1 MEHDSPDD
9 LAKKRLGSVDTSS
22 SINLSFDKSFSP
34 EALKLLSLSSVRLGT
49 FVPNRSM
56 GKRATMHRIQTFSSD
71 SQLLPRIREI
81 LGSSDSQL
89 KAPTNFSDIHN
100 GPIAVL
106 EVEVEVEPAATETT
120 TSFVDSLSSDGAS
133 MTTADMSLADV
144 RTAHGFVGQSSA
156 SMRAAALDQELQ
168 AAVDVM
174 LQGSVPLAAPD
185 SAYYNEGKMLSHTVT
200 PPPRA
205 IGASMPPSSSICSSE
220 SLRTGATAPLISPYH
235 NVIQSTRQLR
245 QKLAHRFARYR
256 GARPTARTT
265 TDDSSDGHTTAQPS
279 PGAGNSATPSLSLS
293 PMSDR
298 EAAAKRKLGESV
310 DETCEKRAKT
320 SGGADPQQHFLG
332 PAPPAPWI
340 PKFMYPVMYYV
351 QLRPLKTLGIVLTV
365 LVILL
370 VLIIVI
376 LIVGVFP
383 YLMRSTLQDF
393 SMVVTSLHA
402 IPPPE
407 IVQAL
412 SLEDR
417 SLSHTRLMAI
427 HGGRVGKEFVVKP
440 DMFSHLSG
448 EHAGQPVPMF
458 IAGFPTPVQ
467 RVQSLRVLPP
477 PNQIVPLT
485 SVAPRSSALQAVP
498 PMLRAFVASSD
509 APKLSATLLSPT
521 SSPQIWLSTGS
532 ASNTVAEDAIVTIT
546 SESVSTVHIQRQ
558 LPLPAAASSTV
569 VVADTFTPA
578 LPTLVSTGDTK
589 ALDTGSYS
597 SSMYMMQLAGNMT
610 SGGPIGVSIEFIEP
624 LRMLWRD
631 RVVGII
637 HYPES
642 IHVPGRGMTQ
652 WKWPPF
658 EVSIPTNSTGPS
670 ADDRK
675 LVRKQDSVNSEQP
688 APGSLIQLGADRI
701 IDGGVGGIA
710 QRRAL
715 GGSNNAVALGRSNAN
730 SDPSAALPND
740 LASWFTAIQT
750 HKSFTMHWKSKVK
763 LSAMGIHT
771 SNIKFEK
778 SVHVLCSEDKSCL
791 ITDVAFTF

>member
-1 MEHDSPDD
+1 
-9 LAKKRLGSVDTSS
+9 
-22 SINLSFDKSFSP
+22 
-34 EALKLLSLSSVRLGT
+34 
-49 FVPNRSM
+49 
-56 GKRATMHRIQTFSSD
+56 
-71 SQLLPRIREI
+71 
-81 LGSSDSQL
+81 
-89 KAPTNFSDIHN
+89 
-100 GPIAVL
+100 
-106 EVEVEVEPAATETT
+106 
-120 TSFVDSLSSDGAS
+120 
-133 MTTADMSLADV
+133 
-144 RTAHGFVGQSSA
+144 
-156 SMRAAALDQELQ
+156 
-168 AAVDVM
+168 
-174 LQGSVPLAAPD
+174 
-185 SAYYNEGKMLSHTVT
+185 
-200 PPPRA
+200 
-205 IGASMPPSSSICSSE
+205 
-220 SLRTGATAPLISPYH
+220 
-235 NVIQSTRQLR
+235 
-245 QKLAHRFARYR
+245 
-256 GARPTARTT
+256 
-265 TDDSSDGHTTAQPS
+265 
-279 PGAGNSATPSLSLS
+279 
-293 PMSDR
+293 
-298 EAAAKRKLGESV
+298 
-310 DETCEKRAKT
+310 
-320 SGGADPQQHFLG
+320 
-332 PAPPAPWI
+332 
-340 PKFMYPVMYYV
+340 
-351 QLRPLKTLGIVLTV
+351 
-365 LVILL
+365 
-370 VLIIVI
+370 
-376 LIVGVFP
+376 
-383 YLMRSTLQDF
+383 
-393 SMVVTSLHA
+393 
-402 IPPPE
+402 
-407 IVQAL
+407 
-412 SLEDR
+412 
-417 SLSHTRLMAI
+417 
-427 HGGRVGKEFVVKP
+427 
-440 DMFSHLSG
+440 
-448 EHAGQPVPMF
+448 
-458 IAGFPTPVQ
+458 
-467 RVQSLRVLPP
+467 
-477 PNQIVPLT
+477 
-485 SVAPRSSALQAVP
+485 AVP

-597 SSMYMMQLAGNMT
+597 SSMYMMQIAGNMT
-610 SGGPIGVSIEFIEP
+610 SGGPIGVSIEFTEP

-658 EVSIPTNSTGPS
+658 EVSIPANGTGPS

-778 SVHVLCSEDKSCL
+778 SVHVLCSEDKSCS

>member
-1 MEHDSPDD
+1 MEHDSPEDI
-9 LAKKRLGSVDTSS
+9 AKKRLASVDTSS

-89 KAPTNFSDIHN
+89 KAPTNFSDIHH
-100 GPIAVL
+100 GPVAAL
-106 EVEVEVEPAATETT
+106 EVEVDVEPAATETT
-120 TSFVDSLSSDGAS
+120 TSFTDSLSSDGAS
-133 MTTADMSLADV
+133 MTTADMSLTDGG
-144 RTAHGFVGQSSA
+144 TAHNFVGQSSA

-185 SAYYNEGKMLSHTVT
+185 GAYYNEGKMLGHTVT

-205 IGASMPPSSSICSSE
+205 MGASMPPTSSICSSE
-220 SLRTGATAPLISPYH
+220 SQRTGGGAPLLGPYYH
-235 NVIQSTRQLR
+235 AIQSTRQLR
-245 QKLAHRFARYR
+245 QKLAHRFSRHR
-256 GARPTARTT
+256 GAHTTST
-265 TDDSSDGHTTAQPS
+265 TDNSSDDHTTAQSS
-279 PGAGNSATPSLSLS
+279 PGIGNSATQSPSLL

-298 EAAAKRKLGESV
+298 EAKRKLGESV

-332 PAPPAPWI
+332 PAAPPAPWI
-340 PKFMYPVMYYV
+340 PRFMYPVVYYV

-393 SMVVTSLHA
+393 SMIVTSLHA

-407 IVQAL
+407 IAQAL

-427 HGGRVGKEFVVKP
+427 HGGRVAKEFVVKP
-440 DMFSHLSG
+440 DMLSGLPG
-448 EHAGQPVPMF
+448 EHAGQPVPMV

-467 RVQSLRVLPP
+467 RVQSLHVLPP
-477 PNQIVPLT
+477 QHQVLPLT
-485 SVAPRSSALQAVP
+485 SVMPRSSAIQVVP
-498 PMLRAFVASSD
+498 PMPRVFVPSSD
-509 APKLSATLLSPT
+509 APKLASTLLSST
-521 SSPQIWLSTGS
+521 SSLQMWPST
-532 ASNTVAEDAIVTIT
+532 ASVSKAATTTIEDAFVTIT
-546 SESVSTVHIQRQ
+546 AESVSTVHIQRQ
-558 LPLPAAASSTV
+558 LAPPAATSTV
-569 VVADTFTPA
+569 VVAAAATPVM
-578 LPTLVSTGDTK
+578 PPQVSVGDTK
-589 ALDTGSYS
+589 SLDTGSHA

-610 SGGPIGVSIEFIEP
+610 SGGPIGVSIEFTEP

-631 RVVGII
+631 TVVGII

-658 EVSIPTNSTGPS
+658 EVSIPANGTGPS
-670 ADDRK
+670 ADDRM
-675 LVRKQDSVNSEQP
+675 LVRKHDSVNSEQQ
-688 APGSLIQLGADRI
+688 APESLIQLGADRI
-701 IDGGVGGIA
+701 IDSGVGGIA

-715 GGSNNAVALGRSNAN
+715 GGSNSAVALGRSGAN

-750 HKSFTMHWKSKVK
+750 HKSFTMHWKSRVK

-791 ITDVAFTF
+791 ITDIAFTF